1 MVLGNKAE
9 KTKALDD
16 EDDGDT
22 DDKQVLLAINVGF
35 KEQADII
42 NYLFNLINLVF
53 SIDPETPTVIITYPN
68 LSQMLERGMML
79 SENHY
84 LRENMS
90 KRI

>member
-1 MVLGNKAE
+1 MLGNKAE